1 MFVPHLAGSIARGNV
16 RFDWFGILILLILV
30 GAALWPVTQQRL
42 LQLRR
47 TGSLERF
54 ARARSTRALT
64 LIARRETYRFLGLPL
79 LRRDEIDAPEVVL
92 RQIARTPARTPIDLI
107 LHAGPGHALA
117 AEQIAHALIRH
128 QARVTVF
135 IPHHA
140 LGDSLLIALAA
151 DQVVLDPNAVLGPAM
166 PWVGPYPAVSVL
178 TAVRDKGLAQV
189 DDRTLIL
196 ADQARKARTQVQA
209 LIAELLLARNPELE
223 GVPELAAQLAGDSWT
238 PYYPILIEEGRR
250 LGLRLSDE
258 FPPELYGLLDLYD
271 TATTLRPTCARAPF
285 DPTDRP

>member
-1 MFVPHLAGSIARGNV
+1 
-16 RFDWFGILILLILV
+16 
-30 GAALWPVTQQRL
+30 
-42 LQLRR
+42 
-47 TGSLERF
+47 
-54 ARARSTRALT
+54 
-64 LIARRETYRFLGLPL
+64 
-79 LRRDEIDAPEVVL
+79 
-92 RQIARTPARTPIDLI
+92 
-107 LHAGPGHALA
+107 
-117 AEQIAHALIRH
+117 
-128 QARVTVF
+128 
-135 IPHHA
+135 
-140 LGDSLLIALAA
+140 
-151 DQVVLDPNAVLGPAM
+151 M

-223 GVPELAAQLAGDSWT
+223 GVPELAAHLAGDSWT

-285 DPTDRP
+285 DPTNRP